1 MAQVLYLASLHNL
14 EQMSIMSNPC
24 VMATP
29 SLPGFDYRPY
39 IMSWCLNLKVLD
51 GYIVSQKEAYV
62 HFYSVSF
69 FFITKN
75 VVLNLKYSKYSVNS
89 VYILQWQSQSRVA
102 LQSGQGTFLSTWAA
116 CSAGAVS
123 CNSLSSDVIASPGDG
138 RRCQTGEDP

>member
-1 MAQVLYLASLHNL
+1 
-14 EQMSIMSNPC
+14 MSIMSNPC

-69 FFITKN
+69 FYN
-75 VVLNLKYSKYSVNS
+75 
-89 VYILQWQSQSRVA
+89 QE
-102 LQSGQGTFLSTWAA
+102 
-116 CSAGAVS
+116 CSFEPEIFQVFS
-123 CNSLSSDVIASPGDG
+123 
-138 RRCQTGEDP
+138 